1 MMNETILIAIISIL
15 AVFVIASLI
24 IGMLNVSKINAI
36 MDYSEDGDLVTNL
49 DKYYNS
55 VRELQK
61 KLKLSQEGTM
71 SERISA
77 CDRKINLSL
86 SKTRIINFDAFDD
99 VFGKQSFAL
108 AVLDQYNSGFVLTS
122 LYGSSSS
129 NTYVREIK
137 DGKSAIPLL
146 EEEQAAVTK
155 AMSANITNGG
165 DTNG

>member
-1 MMNETILIAIISIL
+1 MNETILIAVISVL

-24 IGMLNVSKINAI
+24 IGVLNVSKINAI

-49 DKYYNS
+49 EKYYNN
-55 VRELQK
+55 VRELQR
-61 KLKLSQEGTM
+61 KLKMSQEGAM

-86 SKTRIINFDAFDD
+86 SKTGIVNFDAFDD

-108 AVLDQYNSGFVLTS
+108 AILDQYNTGFVITS
-122 LYGSSSS
+122 LYGTNSS

-137 DGKSAIPLL
+137 DGKSPIPLL
-146 EEEQAAVTK
+146 EEEKEAVSK
-155 AMSANITNGG
+155 AMTGNMNSNGG
-165 DTNG
+165 YNG